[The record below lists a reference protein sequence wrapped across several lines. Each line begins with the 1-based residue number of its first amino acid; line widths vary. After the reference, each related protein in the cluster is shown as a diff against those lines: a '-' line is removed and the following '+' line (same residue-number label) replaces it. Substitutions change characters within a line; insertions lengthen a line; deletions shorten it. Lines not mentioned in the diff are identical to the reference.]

1 MYHNKRFQFS
11 GILEHSEQPSLF
23 LFVKTYPYIRLTQSN
38 FSGSVYLAVVVSLSA
53 DFAGVYGYNITDILL
68 YSHPVS
74 CWIGGTVKSPR
85 SWYFL
90 TVEGWV
96 LATYLII
103 SLMHFAITWSVSCKV
118 LWILVAIVT
127 VFSTS
132 SMSHQATKKKVIHTT
147 RDTDT

>member
-1 MYHNKRFQFS
+1 MYLGTLRSAIIIFICK
-11 GILEHSEQPSLF
+11 
-23 LFVKTYPYIRLTQSN
+23 KTYPYIRLTQSN
-38 FSGSVYLAVVVSLSA
+38 FSCSVYLAVVVSLSA

-96 LATYLII
+96 IATYLII
-103 SLMHFAITWSVSCKV
+103 SLMHFAITWNVSCKV
-118 LWILVAIVT
+118 LWIRVAVVT

-132 SMSHQATKKKVIHTT
+132 SMSYQVTIKKVIHTT
-147 RDTDT
+147 RDTDM